1 MPTKRTRD
9 AEATKERILRAAEGL
24 FAKKGFAGTTMRSI
38 SKRSGA
44 SGPLIVFH
52 FKSKRG
58 LYKAVKAS
66 IMRRFFAARDETPLP
81 EKPFSGFIE
90 HVLRAMFRFYRE
102 NPTMMRLAT
111 WDRLEGDVDPW
122 PEEDEWHHAFWER
135 IRQAQKDGEIRD
147 DLTPLNISIMI
158 CGAAHFWWEYHEH
171 FMKHMRSE
179 DAHDAA
185 DDAYFRQCMAFVI
198 RGLSMDGKPPT
209 VKKRKAQT

>member
-1 MPTKRTRD
+1 MPRIKTRD
-9 AEATKERILRAAEGL
+9 AEATKEAILRAAERL
-24 FAKKGFAGTTMRSI
+24 FANNGFAGTPLREI
-38 SKRSGA
+38 SEASGA

-81 EKPFSGFIE
+81 EKPFDAFIE

-102 NPTMMRLAT
+102 NPAMMRLAT

-122 PEEDEWHHAFWER
+122 PEEDEWHHTFWDR
-135 IRQAQKDGEIRD
+135 IRRAQQDGEIRD

-158 CGAAHFWWEYHEH
+158 CGAVHIWWEYH
-171 FMKHMRSE
+171 
-179 DAHDAA
+179 
-185 DDAYFRQCMAFVI
+185 
-198 RGLSMDGKPPT
+198 
-209 VKKRKAQT
+209 